1 MEHVSIAR
9 VALAAATYAIDR
21 PYDYQ
26 IPQELEGRA
35 APGVRVIVPFGA
47 GNRRTEGLILAL
59 TDETRLEK
67 KIKAV
72 LTVLDDAPVLG
83 AAGIKL
89 ALWVRDRFF
98 CTVYDA
104 ARAMLPAGLWF
115 SIQDSYRV
123 AEGVDRERSYDA
135 AGRSDHARRIL
146 DLIWAAGGSAE
157 LGQIRAALGT
167 KDPNP
172 ALRQLTEQGILV
184 LETSASRGV
193 GDKTEQVAALAL
205 PAEEALALVT
215 PKRKTAP
222 LRYAVVEL
230 LCGLGSAASKEI

>member
-83 AAGIKL
+83 ADGIKL

-135 AGRSDHARRIL
+135 AGRSRPCTADSGSDLGCRRLRRIGT
-146 DLIWAAGGSAE
+146 DQSGFGDQRIQIQRSANS
-157 LGQIRAALGT
+157 
-167 KDPNP
+167 P
-172 ALRQLTEQGILV
+172 
-184 LETSASRGV
+184 SRGYWSWRPAPP
-193 GDKTEQVAALAL
+193 AAWGTR
-205 PAEEALALVT
+205 PN
-215 PKRKTAP
+215 R
-222 LRYAVVEL
+222 
-230 LCGLGSAASKEI
+230 

>member
-146 DLIWAAGGSAE
+146 DLIWAAGGRICGNTGGGDA
-157 LGQIRAALGT
+157 GFCINQCKGGT
-167 KDPNP
+167 
-172 ALRQLTEQGILV
+172 TY
-184 LETSASRGV
+184 
-193 GDKTEQVAALAL
+193 LAGYL
-205 PAEEALALVT
+205 QP
-215 PKRKTAP
+215 R
-222 LRYAVVEL
+222 
-230 LCGLGSAASKEI
+230 

>member
-83 AAGIKL
+83 VDGIKL

-123 AEGVDRERSYDA
+123 AESVDRERS
-135 AGRSDHARRIL
+135 
-146 DLIWAAGGSAE
+146 
-157 LGQIRAALGT
+157 
-167 KDPNP
+167 
-172 ALRQLTEQGILV
+172 
-184 LETSASRGV
+184 
-193 GDKTEQVAALAL
+193 
-205 PAEEALALVT
+205 
-215 PKRKTAP
+215 
-222 LRYAVVEL
+222 
-230 LCGLGSAASKEI
+230 